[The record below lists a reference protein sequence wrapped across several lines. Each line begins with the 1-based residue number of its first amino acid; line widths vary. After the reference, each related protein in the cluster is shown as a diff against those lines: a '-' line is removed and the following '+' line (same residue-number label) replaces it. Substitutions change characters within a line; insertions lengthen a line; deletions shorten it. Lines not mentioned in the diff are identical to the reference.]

1 MRRLLILL
9 TCFLLLP
16 LGALAIETEKL
27 DDPELQ
33 ARFEK
38 ITNELRCLVCQN
50 QTIADSNAELAQD
63 LRGQTRRM
71 LLEGSTDTEVRD
83 YMTQR
88 YGDFVLYRP
97 PLTGRTFVLWS
108 APVLLLLGGALV
120 MIMIIRRRSL
130 ASDIPEVGEEPL
142 PGLDDED
149 RR

>member
-1 MRRLLILL
+1 MRRLLAVL
-9 TCFLLLP
+9 TCCLLVP
-16 LGALAIETEKL
+16 LAGLAIETEAL
-27 DDPELQ
+27 EDPELQ

-71 LLEGSTDTEVRD
+71 LLEGETDAEIRD

-97 PLTGRTFVLWS
+97 PLTGRTYVLWA
-108 APVLLLLGGALV
+108 APVLLLLGGVLV
-120 MIMIIRRRSL
+120 LIMIFRRRSF
-130 ASDIPEVGEEPL
+130 SGDVPEVGEEPF
-142 PGLDDED
+142 PSPDDED

>member
-33 ARFEK
+33 ERFEK